1 MCLIQH
7 WPDHEFRKPQSATY
21 FGEDSPSIPI
31 TCHTSFLSVTWC
43 WGDHSQE
50 IASWFLHHHPPWAQ
64 MQSPS
69 HHDFGSMGLCLTP
82 NLNES
87 LSLSH
92 LSTLFHFTLYQIRYI
107 FCSYQFIT
115 FSFKW
120 SPDIPLENSSLVAS
134 FSSIFLGVRGRT
146 DVLISHCLFQTP
158 DHIFFVKT
166 VSLSVWL
173 ASSTLCEHSSVK
185 LSVIL
190 SHL

>member
-7 WPDHEFRKPQSATY
+7 WPDHEFRKPQSATC

-43 WGDHSQE
+43 WGDQSQE
-50 IASWFLHHHPPWAQ
+50 IASWFLTFFEKPAELISSSPTLGTNA
-64 MQSPS
+64 SPS

-87 LSLSH
+87 VSLSH
-92 LSTLFHFTLYQIRYI
+92 LSTLFHFTLYQIPYI

-120 SPDIPLENSSLVAS
+120 SPDIPLENSSLN
-134 FSSIFLGVRGRT
+134 GG
-146 DVLISHCLFQTP
+146 
-158 DHIFFVKT
+158 IFFIHIPWESEVEWMFSFLI
-166 VSLSVWL
+166 VSFRPLPISFLSKP
-173 ASSTLCEHSSVK
+173 SSSF
-185 LSVIL
+185 
-190 SHL
+190 